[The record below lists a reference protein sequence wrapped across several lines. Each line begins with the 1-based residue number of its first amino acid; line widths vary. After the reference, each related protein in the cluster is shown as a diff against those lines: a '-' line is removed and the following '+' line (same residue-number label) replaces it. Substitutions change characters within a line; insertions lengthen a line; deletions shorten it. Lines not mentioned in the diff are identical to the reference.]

1 MNAHILDLMKSPTP
15 EQGLNVNSPVRS
27 SGTKAANRSQ
37 PRMGLITKATELN
50 QMSEIESKLIAP
62 VCSTPSGVA
71 NLVNR

>member
-15 EQGLNVNSPVRS
+15 ETGLNTNSPVRS
-27 SGTKAANRSQ
+27 SGTKAAKRSQ
-37 PRMGLITKATELN
+37 PRMGLNTEATKLD

-71 NLVNR
+71 NLANR